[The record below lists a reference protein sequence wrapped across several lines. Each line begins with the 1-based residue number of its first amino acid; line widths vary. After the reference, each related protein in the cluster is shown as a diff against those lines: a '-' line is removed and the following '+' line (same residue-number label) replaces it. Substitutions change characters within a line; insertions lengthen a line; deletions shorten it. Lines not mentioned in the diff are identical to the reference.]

1 MRTCLR
7 VLALV
12 LMLGAGCA
20 LLKPPPP
27 SPPPFGAYHA
37 AHFDLHAVARVLL
50 LPLANE
56 SPFPYVAEEMGTAL
70 AAELQRLGC
79 FEVVVAPRCPEF
91 CAFQG
96 VHTTGR
102 FDEQAFLDLAR
113 TFKVDGILVGS
124 VTQYHP
130 YVPPRIGLALQLIC
144 PGEGVVVASVDGLW
158 DARQKELAEE
168 ARVYYRDTVCLF
180 HAPSASELAITSPQ
194 LYQRFV
200 AHEVVE
206 ALVDR
211 PPPPA
216 PKPDADPG
224 KSKPTD
230 PGKQTDEDK
239 NAQAE
244 LQPGQP
250 KPAGVSR

>member
-1 MRTCLR
+1 
-7 VLALV
+7 
-12 LMLGAGCA
+12 
-20 LLKPPPP
+20 
-27 SPPPFGAYHA
+27 
-37 AHFDLHAVARVLL
+37 
-50 LPLANE
+50 
-56 SPFPYVAEEMGTAL
+56 
-70 AAELQRLGC
+70 
-79 FEVVVAPRCPEF
+79 
-91 CAFQG
+91 
-96 VHTTGR
+96 
-102 FDEQAFLDLAR
+102 
-113 TFKVDGILVGS
+113 
-124 VTQYHP
+124 
-130 YVPPRIGLALQLIC
+130 
-144 PGEGVVVASVDGLW
+144 
-158 DARQKELAEE
+158 LAEE

>member
-1 MRTCLR
+1 MRTCRR
-7 VLALV
+7 VLSWL
-12 LMLGAGCA
+12 LLLGTGCA
-20 LLKPPPP
+20 FFKPPPP
-27 SPPPFGAYHA
+27 PPPPPFGAYHA
-37 AHFDLHAVARVLL
+37 AHFDLHAVSRILL

-56 SPFPYVAEEMGTAL
+56 SPFPYVADEMGTAL

-96 VHTTGR
+96 VHTSGR

-130 YVPPRIGLALQLIC
+130 YVPPRIGLSLQLIC
-144 PGEGVVVASVDGLW
+144 PGEGVVIASVDGLW

-211 PPPPA
+211 PPPPPPPA
-216 PKPDADPG
+216 PKHDADPG
-224 KSKPTD
+224 KSKPIT
-230 PGKQTDEDK
+230 EDK
-239 NAQAE
+239 GKPTAAE
-244 LQPGQP
+244 PDLP
-250 KPAGVSR
+250 KPAGVSQ